1 MTSHYLSPLLTPR
14 SIALVGASARA
25 ESFGNGMIHSCTSA
39 GFAGDIH
46 LVNPRYEE
54 IEGLACHPS
63 LGDIPRPLDLAV
75 LCVAN
80 ERLEAVLGEAIAAG
94 ARAAAIFASCYMDEP
109 GGGAA
114 LTERLAAMAREA
126 AMPICGGNSMGFYNA
141 DSRVHVGL
149 GSRDRWPDGDITMIS
164 QSGSVSIA
172 MRAIAGRVNWNL
184 LVSSGQEFTATAAD
198 YLDYALEQPSTRAVG
213 AFLEAVRDPE
223 GFVAALEKA
232 ADKDIPIVIVKVGR
246 TEVSARFAATHS
258 GAIVG
263 SDAAYDAVF
272 ERHGVLRVGDLDEL
286 IATLQ
291 LVSRPRRAG
300 PGGLASIHD
309 SGGERELLTD
319 TADEVGVPLAQI
331 SAATE
336 ARIAERLEYGLEPG
350 NPLDAWGTGV
360 DYEAIFHHCFKA
372 LVEDPDTAVGL
383 WVADVDDRSGFHDGY
398 CDAALDIAAATAKP
412 VAVASLTSNTENRA
426 LAERMSTTDVPLLK
440 GGRPSLVAVR
450 RLLDMRDFRARP
462 ASPPP
467 APPAAAIV
475 KRWRTRLQS
484 GAPLDEAEGLA
495 LLGDFGVATTAAR
508 TVETRDA
515 ALAAAAEL
523 GYPVALKTAMPDIQH
538 KSDVGGV
545 ALGVA
550 DARALGAAYDDLA
563 GRLGRRCLIAP
574 MAPKGVELALGV
586 IIDEQFGP
594 LVMVGAGGALVEYL
608 DDARCAVAPMGEAD
622 ARRLLDR
629 LRLRRLLDGARG
641 GAPIDMD
648 ALANAVARLSVLAT
662 SLADCLAE
670 LDANPVIAGP
680 KGCIAVDALVVPAQN
695 L

>member
-25 ESFGNGMIHSCTSA
+25 ESFGNGMIHSCASA

-46 LVNPRYEE
+46 LVNPRYQE
-54 IEGLACHPS
+54 IEGLACYPS
-63 LGDIPRPLDLAV
+63 LGDVPGPVDLAV

-80 ERLEAVLGEAIAAG
+80 ERLEAALGEAIAAG
-94 ARAAAIFASCYMDEP
+94 ARAGAIFASCYLDEP

-126 AMPICGGNSMGFYNA
+126 AMPICGGNSLGFYNA

-149 GSRDRWPDGDITMIS
+149 GSRKRWPDGDITMIS
-164 QSGSVSIA
+164 QSGSVAIA
-172 MRAIAGRVNWNL
+172 MNAIAGRVNWNL

-198 YLDYALEQPSTRAVG
+198 YLDYALDQPSTRAVG

-232 ADKDIPIVIVKVGR
+232 AARDIPVVIVKVGR
-246 TEVSARFAATHS
+246 TEVSAGFAATHS

-272 ERHGVLRVGDLDEL
+272 ERHGVLRVDDLDEL

-309 SGGERELLTD
+309 SGGERELLVD
-319 TADEVGVPLAQI
+319 TADAVGVPLAKI

-336 ARIAERLEYGLEPG
+336 ARIAERLEFGLEPA

-360 DYEAIFHHCFKA
+360 DYEGIFRHCFEA

-383 WVADVDDRSGFHDGY
+383 WVADIDDGTDVHHVY

-412 VAVASLTSNTENRA
+412 IALASLASNTENRA
-426 LAERMSTTDVPLLK
+426 LAERMSTTDVPVLK

-467 APPAAAIV
+467 TPPAARIV
-475 KRWRTRLQS
+475 KRWRARLRS
-484 GAPLDEAEGLA
+484 GEPLDEAEGLA
-495 LLGDFGVATTAAR
+495 LLDDFGIGVTPGR
-508 TVETRDA
+508 VVESREN
-515 ALAAAAEL
+515 ALAAGDEY
-523 GYPVALKTAMPDIQH
+523 GFPVALKTAMPAIQH
-538 KSDVGGV
+538 KSEVGGV
-545 ALGVA
+545 VLGLA

-563 GRLGRRCLIAP
+563 GRLGACCLVAP
-574 MAPKGVELALGV
+574 MAPKGVELAFGV
-586 IIDEQFGP
+586 IIDQQFGP
-594 LVMVGAGGALVEYL
+594 LVMVGAGGALVEHL
-608 DDARCAVAPMGEAD
+608 DDTRCAVAPMGEAD

-641 GAPIDMD
+641 VPPADID
-648 ALANAVARLSVLAT
+648 ALANAIARLSVLAA

-670 LDANPVIAGP
+670 LDVNPVIAGP
-680 KGCIAVDALVVPAQN
+680 GGCIAVDALVVPAQN
-695 L
+695 P